1 MSAEAVAALTEAGF
15 PEPHVKA
22 VDAVATI
29 APALV
34 ARFGIEPAIAF
45 AAAAQSY
52 CAMIGLK
59 EPADITSTRATSA
72 PTRDNDA
79 EAAAQIL
86 ASIR

>member
-1 MSAEAVAALTEAGF
+1 MSAEAAKALTEAGF

-22 VDAVATI
+22 IDAVAAI

-59 EPADITSTRATSA
+59 EPADISTRATSA